1 MCLLKVYLE
10 EEKNE
15 KKFIAKDIA
24 LVIKEENMIKLYK
37 LETENAINLENI
49 DIFSI
54 DTINSI
60 MIVKSKNK

>member
-10 EEKNE
+10 EGSE

-24 LVIKEENMIKLYK
+24 LVVKEENMIKLYK
-37 LETENAINLENI
+37 LETEDIINLENI
-49 DIFSI
+49 DISSI

-60 MIVKSKNK
+60 MIIKSKK

>member
-10 EEKNE
+10 EENE

-37 LETENAINLENI
+37 LETEDVINLENI
-49 DIFSI
+49 DISSI

-60 MIVKSKNK
+60 MIIKSRK

>member
-1 MCLLKVYLE
+1 MCLLKVYL

-37 LETENAINLENI
+37 LETEDTINLENI

-60 MIVKSKNK
+60 MIVKSKK

>member
-10 EEKNE
+10 KEGE

-24 LVIKEENMIKLYK
+24 SVIKEENMIKLYK
-37 LETENAINLENI
+37 IETENVINLENV
-49 DIFSI
+49 DISSI

-60 MIVKSKNK
+60 MIVKSKK

>member
-10 EEKNE
+10 EENG

-60 MIVKSKNK
+60 MIVKSKK

>member
-1 MCLLKVYLE
+1 MKE
-10 EEKNE
+10 EENE

-37 LETENAINLENI
+37 LETEDVINLENI

-60 MIVKSKNK
+60 MIVKSKK

>member
-1 MCLLKVYLE
+1 MCLLKVYL

-37 LETENAINLENI
+37 LETEDTINLENI

>member
-10 EEKNE
+10 EENE

-37 LETENAINLENI
+37 LETEDVINLENI

-60 MIVKSKNK
+60 MIVKSKK